1 LEKIIDDIKEKITHK
16 EHRRES
22 MNFIVTAG
30 SILFINIAY
39 IHVLL
44 TRKRNI
50 KYTLFVLAINIL
62 VSLIGSLLFYIF
74 LKNTVIFDY
83 ITSILG
89 FTFIVY
95 IHLVFKESISE
106 KIFTMFTIW
115 LFSNVLLVM
124 CSYIISLFYIKDFNL
139 YKSFSI
145 LLRDFIQIVFLFI
158 IYLYFKKP
166 YREMLKLVSN
176 KVINIISIYS
186 IIIFLF
192 LIKNYDI
199 TIYKTFNNYKTFNS
213 LLFIIIIILS
223 YVIIFIAIS
232 SVNRNIELEYKFKII
247 DTQVELQ
254 KQNYKTLNKS
264 IENYYEFKH
273 DIRHH
278 LLVIKSMLDAQ
289 NYIAATEYFD
299 KLNENEIRQN
309 VGVVCKNFTIDS
321 ILKHYISITMQYNVD
336 FKVNANIPQD
346 ISIDNLDLSIVI
358 GNCVEN
364 SIEACNNIVDKSK
377 KFIDLK
383 AEIIGSNLVIKIKN
397 SFNGQ
402 IKKEGS
408 IIKTSKSGEGHGI
421 GLSNVRKIT
430 EKYNGYFTVKYNDN
444 EFEVCIVMNFN

>member
-1 LEKIIDDIKEKITHK
+1 
-16 EHRRES
+16 

-50 KYTLFVLAINIL
+50 KYTLSVLAINIL

-124 CSYIISLFYIKDFNL
+124 CSYIISLFSIKDFNL

-145 LLRDFIQIVFLFI
+145 LLRDFIQIGFLFI

-254 KQNYKTLNKS
+254 KQNYKTLN
-264 IENYYEFKH
+264 
-273 DIRHH
+273 
-278 LLVIKSMLDAQ
+278 
-289 NYIAATEYFD
+289 
-299 KLNENEIRQN
+299 
-309 VGVVCKNFTIDS
+309 
-321 ILKHYISITMQYNVD
+321 
-336 FKVNANIPQD
+336 QD
-346 ISIDNLDLSIVI
+346 L
-358 GNCVEN
+358 
-364 SIEACNNIVDKSK
+364 
-377 KFIDLK
+377 
-383 AEIIGSNLVIKIKN
+383 
-397 SFNGQ
+397 
-402 IKKEGS
+402 
-408 IIKTSKSGEGHGI
+408 
-421 GLSNVRKIT
+421 
-430 EKYNGYFTVKYNDN
+430 
-444 EFEVCIVMNFN
+444 

>member
-1 LEKIIDDIKEKITHK
+1 
-16 EHRRES
+16 

-50 KYTLFVLAINIL
+50 KYTLSVLAINIL

-95 IHLVFKESISE
+95 IHLVFEESISE

-124 CSYIISLFYIKDFNL
+124 CSYIISLFSIKDFNL

-145 LLRDFIQIVFLFI
+145 LLRDFIQIGFLFI

-278 LLVIKSMLDAQ
+278 FLVIKSMLDAK

-377 KFIDLK
+377 KFINLK

-444 EFEVCIVMNFN
+444 EFEACIVMNFN

>member
-115 LFSNVLLVM
+115 LFSTVLLVM

-223 YVIIFIAIS
+223 NVIIFIAIS

-421 GLSNVRKIT
+421 GLSNVRT